1 MTELEE
7 RLQQRLQAATPSFEP
22 VPLAAVADRVHR
34 RRRAAGA
41 AGVAAVV
48 LAAGAAITVPRLILG
63 GREPT
68 QTAAG
73 AASADSGGGDIPSYS
88 PGAVPPA
95 AGTAT
100 PGRPACPPRMTG
112 AGIVDYVDFVQ
123 FGNRQYVRLN
133 NLRDTV
139 PRSALGRR
147 LATVRC
153 NLSEIRPDPYY
164 HPKDGDSGYLPAGT
178 PLYAI
183 TGYPPEDRLAALVDG
198 SYHAYRVYPYT
209 GKAG

>member
-41 AGVAAVV
+41 VGVAGVV

-63 GREPT
+63 GSEPT

-73 AASADSGGGDIPSYS
+73 AATADSASGGLPSYS

-95 AGTAT
+95 AGATT
-100 PGRPACPPRMTG
+100 PGRQACPPRMTG
-112 AGIVDYVDFVQ
+112 NGVVDYVDFVE

-153 NLSEIRPDPYY
+153 NLSEIQPDPDY

-209 GKAG
+209 AKAG